1 MTKILARVVVCALL
15 AGCAGDGADALD
27 ESDLRDHLP
36 ADAELPEDAYEPLLP
51 ENEGDDAGL
60 VRDDVL
66 DGAVAERDA
75 GAVDVLR
82 VADAPV
88 AADVP
93 RVVDA
98 ARPAD
103 VNARQEPPRC
113 TGSAS
118 GQSSI
123 WTCTADRRARQRC
136 VSGNVQ
142 TEACSYGCVAQ
153 PSGTNDYCAARPTT
167 TLPAC
172 AHRALL
178 AWGLHPD
185 ASDHLRCAGVPA
197 SRITQTIGSAPA
209 SAGTHAR
216 DGYVNGQ
223 PYGAATDLS
232 TRGLATGEIRELLAR
247 LANQGFVA
255 WYRWPGHDGWPS
267 SEAPHIHAVYVGC
280 AMKSSLRAQ
289 VSDWLVG
296 RNGLASHTSYTFY
309 TWTAA
314 QRAVIRAVFER
325 YN

>member
-103 VNARQEPPRC
+103 VNARQEPPR
-113 TGSAS
+113 
-118 GQSSI
+118 
-123 WTCTADRRARQRC
+123 
-136 VSGNVQ
+136 
-142 TEACSYGCVAQ
+142 
-153 PSGTNDYCAARPTT
+153 
-167 TLPAC
+167 
-172 AHRALL
+172 
-178 AWGLHPD
+178 
-185 ASDHLRCAGVPA
+185 
-197 SRITQTIGSAPA
+197 
-209 SAGTHAR
+209 
-216 DGYVNGQ
+216 
-223 PYGAATDLS
+223 
-232 TRGLATGEIRELLAR
+232 
-247 LANQGFVA
+247 
-255 WYRWPGHDGWPS
+255 
-267 SEAPHIHAVYVGC
+267 
-280 AMKSSLRAQ
+280 
-289 VSDWLVG
+289 
-296 RNGLASHTSYTFY
+296 
-309 TWTAA
+309 
-314 QRAVIRAVFER
+314 
-325 YN
+325 

>member
-1 MTKILARVVVCALL
+1 MTKTLARVVVCALL
-15 AGCAGDGADALD
+15 AGCAGDGTDADALD
-27 ESDLRDHLP
+27 EGDLHDHVP
-36 ADAELPEDAYEPLLP
+36 ADAELPEDAYAPLLP
-51 ENEGDDAGL
+51 ENEGEDAGSANE
-60 VRDDVL
+60 DAL
-66 DGAVAERDA
+66 DGAVAEGDA
-75 GAVDVLR
+75 RVVDVAL
-82 VADAPV
+82 
-88 AADVP
+88 AADVA

-98 ARPAD
+98 SRPAD
-103 VNARQEPPRC
+103 VAARQEPPRC

-136 VSGNVQ
+136 VNGAVQ
-142 TEACSYGCVAQ
+142 TEACAYGCVAQ

-167 TLPAC
+167 SLPAC
-172 AHRALL
+172 ARRALL

-232 TRGLATGEIRELLAR
+232 TRGLSTSEIRALLGR

-296 RNGLASHTSYTFY
+296 RNGLASHTTYTFY